1 MTMKFEFK
9 CKFVIV
15 LSLLVLFLS
24 ISGVSAL
31 DNITDVVVQ
40 EDADALE
47 NNDIDNIDA
56 RIDNVVE
63 IKNTS
68 INSNSPSV
76 YYKEKGQLVTYLK
89 DSGGHP
95 VSNKNLTILLNG
107 KSYTRTTDNTG
118 KAVLNLNLKPNKY
131 DVKIKFNGDSNYSSS
146 NYGGVVKVLKTPLSI
161 KSNDFSTYWKSGL
174 FFKTKVF
181 NKITKNPVSGIKVL
195 FKVYYS
201 NKLYKKFH
209 AITDAKGFAYLKKNL
224 NVGTYKV
231 QVSIDDKKQSE
242 YFINKYSKDKVT
254 MNVKKSIG
262 IGCCSVYLQVGSSES
277 VTSFRR
283 DSTYAVDI
291 HIKPVKWYGRTAIK
305 QYKNDGGYAFHSITT
320 SDGWTMGFGSADSA
334 YANREIEKLAGQ
346 MVKAGSIKKSKLNS
360 IRNHIASIGYSIG
373 HFVIK
378 APDGKYSI
386 VWVSGIKNGKLKAGQ
401 YICVPNSKSY
411 FRQGKYT
418 SFNTNPVKAAVKIVA
433 TDYYGVNRRNIFV
446 HHWKATTKDG
456 STTSLVKSY
465 VANDNGRYVDAGTG
479 YLKDNVYY
487 KNTFLSKNKLPV
499 IPKTKYLG
507 YYNFGKINKF
517 KIQTTV
523 SAPEI
528 TAFVNKSKLF
538 KVTIKNKATKK
549 LLNGVTIK
557 LKVFT
562 GSKYKIYSLKST
574 NGVIKLNTTKLSV
587 GNHKVVV
594 FSGNTKYYVSKVS
607 KIVVKE

>member
-1 MTMKFEFK
+1 MGN
-9 CKFVIV
+9 I
-15 LSLLVLFLS
+15 LF
-24 ISGVSAL
+24 
-31 DNITDVVVQ
+31 
-40 EDADALE
+40 
-47 NNDIDNIDA
+47 
-56 RIDNVVE
+56 
-63 IKNTS
+63 
-68 INSNSPSV
+68 
-76 YYKEKGQLVTYLK
+76 
-89 DSGGHP
+89 
-95 VSNKNLTILLNG
+95 
-107 KSYTRTTDNTG
+107 
-118 KAVLNLNLKPNKY
+118 
-131 DVKIKFNGDSNYSSS
+131 
-146 NYGGVVKVLKTPLSI
+146 
-161 KSNDFSTYWKSGL
+161 
-174 FFKTKVF
+174 
-181 NKITKNPVSGIKVL
+181 
-195 FKVYYS
+195 
-201 NKLYKKFH
+201 
-209 AITDAKGFAYLKKNL
+209 
-224 NVGTYKV
+224 
-231 QVSIDDKKQSE
+231 
-242 YFINKYSKDKVT
+242 
-254 MNVKKSIG
+254 
-262 IGCCSVYLQVGSSES
+262 
-277 VTSFRR
+277 
-283 DSTYAVDI
+283 
-291 HIKPVKWYGRTAIK
+291 
-305 QYKNDGGYAFHSITT
+305 
-320 SDGWTMGFGSADSA
+320 
-334 YANREIEKLAGQ
+334 
-346 MVKAGSIKKSKLNS
+346 
-360 IRNHIASIGYSIG
+360 
-373 HFVIK
+373 
-378 APDGKYSI
+378 
-386 VWVSGIKNGKLKAGQ
+386 
-401 YICVPNSKSY
+401 SKSY

-574 NGVIKLNTTKLSV
+574 KGVIKLNTTKLSV